1 MSNITEE
8 QVQQLIRDNSKLR
21 DLNNQLRKEHDTVI
35 TTLMN
40 KVNKIEIENKKLSNQ
55 INLFNN
61 EIRRQSSKINQLVT
75 TINKIVR

>member
-61 EIRRQSSKINQLVT
+61 EIRRQSLKINQLVT